1 MDMQIDQAGQKILV
15 RREFSEL
22 TRFTGGVTY
31 VPERV
36 IVMLNNIHNG
46 TATVDTEQRVGKVGH
61 IFL

>member
-1 MDMQIDQAGQKILV
+1 MQIDQAGQKILV

-31 VPERV
+31 VPERA

-46 TATVDTEQRVGKVGH
+46 AATVDTEQRVGEVNY